1 MALQLKNHQTK
12 ILPDRNSKQTHS
24 SSSTPG
30 GIKSKDFLCFPGG
43 KCKVKPISSHVRD
56 LIYLHFHEIIK
67 SCFLLSPTRSPQHFF
82 AEPVVSQNPQMENI
96 QFATIWIESFACSS
110 DLSSECFYSKSTF
123 LCFVEQ
129 HFEFNTFE
137 SDKTI
142 FRGL

>member
-56 LIYLHFHEIIK
+56 LIYLHFHGIIK
-67 SCFLLSPTRSPQHFF
+67 SCFLLSPTPFTPTLFCGACGITKSSNGKHIVHYYLDRKLCLLVGS
-82 AEPVVSQNPQMENI
+82 
-96 QFATIWIESFACSS
+96 IERM
-110 DLSSECFYSKSTF
+110 F
-123 LCFVEQ
+123 LQ
-129 HFEFNTFE
+129 
-137 SDKTI
+137 
-142 FRGL
+142 